1 MIISK
6 TPLRVDLI
14 GDGTDLPSFCKK
26 ERGSIINA
34 AIAKYIYIIVHKSFD
49 KKNIV
54 AYKKR
59 EEVDNVEEIQNE
71 RVREAMKMVGIT
83 KGIEIHSL
91 AEVPAGTGLG
101 SSSAFTVGLLN
112 ALYAYQGKY
121 ISAERLAKEASE
133 IEINIL
139 KDPIGRQDQYAAAFG
154 GFNKMEFV
162 DQEVKVK
169 NLLFGEGL
177 KKQIESNMMMFFLGE
192 VRDASSILRSQSE
205 SIEKDLEV
213 FRIMQNMRDLAD
225 KFESDLSNKDI
236 SFFGEILSK
245 NWMLK
250 KQLANVNNPDI
261 EKYYQLALDAGAKG
275 GKLSGAGGSG
285 FLILYVEPEKQN
297 AVRRALSDLREYEFK
312 FEKEGSR
319 IIYVG

>member
-275 GKLSGAGGSG
+275 GKLS
-285 FLILYVEPEKQN
+285 
-297 AVRRALSDLREYEFK
+297 
-312 FEKEGSR
+312 
-319 IIYVG
+319 